1 MFWNARKADER
12 YIHRGRVACPR
23 SPGDVE
29 VDLCYGCRFM
39 REIQESASLPFVRCR
54 PRAGFAGEVMYRMP

>member
-1 MFWNARKADER
+1 
-12 YIHRGRVACPR
+12 
-23 SPGDVE
+23 VE